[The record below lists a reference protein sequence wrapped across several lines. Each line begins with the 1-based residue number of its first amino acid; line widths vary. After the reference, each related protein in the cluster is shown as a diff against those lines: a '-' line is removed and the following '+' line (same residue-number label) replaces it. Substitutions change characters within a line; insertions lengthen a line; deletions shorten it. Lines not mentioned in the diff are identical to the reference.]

1 MTHKMRTSLAIVALV
16 LGGGVGPAWAD
27 RGGDGEREGGGGS
40 GCHEV
45 NEGARCEDN
54 DLSPSFKDSPVDR
67 SFNPTI
73 CVLPDSCHF
82 HEGERGEPGE
92 EPEPESESE

>member
-1 MTHKMRTSLAIVALV
+1 MAKLGKIVGVLVAGMWLFPATALA
-16 LGGGVGPAWAD
+16 D
-27 RGGDGEREGGGGS
+27 EKEREGGGGGS

-45 NEGARCEDN
+45 EKGGHCEDN
-54 DLSPSFKDSPVDR
+54 DLSPSFQDSPVDR

-82 HEGERGEPGE
+82 HEAPQDEPASQE
-92 EPEPESESE
+92 EQEPQ